1 TASRYW
7 ENIEVERE
15 DFALREALAAALD
28 ALTLEQFQAFYG
40 VFLER
45 LASQRI
51 LAFSPGRFGDEAL
64 LGSTAVTDLA
74 AFKASRDRFLATG
87 GAR

>member
-1 TASRYW
+1 M
-7 ENIEVERE
+7 ERE

-64 LGSTAVTDLA
+64 EGTAVTDLA